1 MAPLPDPKPSHH
13 HTEHRMDLV
22 YMNMAL
28 QLARRGTGRTSP
40 NPLVGAVVV
49 RKGKIVGTGYHR
61 ECGGPHAEIIALDRA
76 GSLSRGADLYVNLE
90 PCNHWGRTPPCTEA
104 IIRAGIGRVFSAIR
118 DPNPLVHGR
127 GIATLRA
134 HGIEVCEGLME
145 EEALRTNEIF
155 FTYMLMKKP
164 FVALKLVDK
173 KGDTIE
179 VEGDEYRWIREERV
193 GLYERSIR
201 NRYDAV
207 LVDSETA
214 EKNGLALTDLL
225 PGKRQRDPIRVIVD
239 GSQTGERG
247 ARFFHHEIPSGT
259 MIATTTGS
267 PVSRLRHLQK
277 KAELLVINRGSQV
290 DLSMLLKKL
299 GEREITSILV
309 EGGSRL
315 HRSFLNADLADK
327 YYRFIAAA
335 VFGGNGTQAF
345 SRLNRTSLLDSP
357 SGPGAELAK
366 HPGEHL
372 LVTGYVHD
380 TPCRRIT
387 TEQARPPLR

>member
-201 NRYDAV
+201 NRYDVV

-225 PGKRQRDPIRVIVD
+225 PGKRQRDPIRVITD
-239 GSQTGERG
+239 R
-247 ARFFHHEIPSGT
+247 
-259 MIATTTGS
+259 
-267 PVSRLRHLQK
+267 
-277 KAELLVINRGSQV
+277 
-290 DLSMLLKKL
+290 
-299 GEREITSILV
+299 
-309 EGGSRL
+309 
-315 HRSFLNADLADK
+315 
-327 YYRFIAAA
+327 
-335 VFGGNGTQAF
+335 
-345 SRLNRTSLLDSP
+345 
-357 SGPGAELAK
+357 
-366 HPGEHL
+366 
-372 LVTGYVHD
+372 
-380 TPCRRIT
+380 
-387 TEQARPPLR
+387 

>member
-1 MAPLPDPKPSHH
+1 
-13 HTEHRMDLV
+13 
-22 YMNMAL
+22 
-28 QLARRGTGRTSP
+28 
-40 NPLVGAVVV
+40 
-49 RKGKIVGTGYHR
+49 
-61 ECGGPHAEIIALDRA
+61 
-76 GSLSRGADLYVNLE
+76 
-90 PCNHWGRTPPCTEA
+90 
-104 IIRAGIGRVFSAIR
+104 
-118 DPNPLVHGR
+118 
-127 GIATLRA
+127 
-134 HGIEVCEGLME
+134 
-145 EEALRTNEIF
+145 
-155 FTYMLMKKP
+155 
-164 FVALKLVDK
+164 
-173 KGDTIE
+173 
-179 VEGDEYRWIREERV
+179 
-193 GLYERSIR
+193 
-201 NRYDAV
+201 
-207 LVDSETA
+207 
-214 EKNGLALTDLL
+214 
-225 PGKRQRDPIRVIVD
+225 
-239 GSQTGERG
+239 
-247 ARFFHHEIPSGT
+247 

-277 KAELLVINRGSQV
+277 KAELLIINRGSQV